1 MRLLNHLKIKTK
13 ISLLS
18 LAMFLILVL
27 VGATSIGKLV
37 ALNQLLDEVY
47 ESHMTPIVNIGKVK
61 SDIEDI
67 RSVANELLDA
77 RDDASAREE
86 ALQSID
92 TLTATLLE
100 DQSQLSDMDNY
111 TEIKTAIDAYLA
123 TKDVFVEQSAS
134 MGVPAAEP
142 ATEIST
148 EISTELTL
156 ESTTDSVAPAETA
169 AQDTSF
175 ISSFDDAR
183 NNVVTLLEDSIQK
196 MVSAAEQNQ
205 SESGMLVRK
214 SVLSTGV
221 LVLISILLTVLLTLN
236 IGSSIVKP
244 LKQVTQKLKD
254 ISQNEGDLT
263 QRLEIKSKDELGD
276 LSRNFNAFA
285 DKLSSILSEVSS
297 ASELIH
303 TSSTVIKTVTET
315 QTQSMESLSASVIEI
330 TSLTSDN
337 ASVLKTMNGQIQ
349 SSSDLSTQTSYLSS
363 HASTQASQT
372 KATALEGTLKI
383 EEVVSAM
390 TQISEASKGVVHL
403 VNDLDASS
411 QKIGNIITM
420 ISAISDQTNLLA
432 LNASIEAARAGE
444 AGRGFTVV
452 ANEIKKLADESKEAS
467 RQISEL
473 VIDNQSKSS
482 IVVSSVENVE
492 TVIAMGETKA
502 NQVGLSIQEMITGIE
517 EMVNMIDQIKVSN
530 TSIADHAVHLEAA
543 MTKMVASSGEIAEGT
558 ETISGTIEE
567 QLSTMIELDDA
578 SSKLNAL
585 AVKLNS
591 VMGGFKV

>member
-1 MRLLNHLKIKTK
+1 MKLLNHLKIKTK

-18 LAMFLILVL
+18 LAMFLILML
-27 VGATSIGKLV
+27 VGATSIGKLIE
-37 ALNQLLDEVY
+37 LNQLLDEVY

-111 TEIKTAIDAYLA
+111 TEIKTAIDAYLSA
-123 TKDVFVEQSAS
+123 KDDFVEQSSS
-134 MGVPAAEP
+134 MGVPAADS
-142 ATEIST
+142 A
-148 EISTELTL
+148 TELTTEATATL
-156 ESTTDSVAPAETA
+156 EAAAPPETA

-183 NNVVTLLEDSIQK
+183 NKVVSLLEDSIQK

-254 ISQNEGDLT
+254 ISLNEGDLT

-276 LSRNFNAFA
+276 LSINFNAFV

-303 TSSTVIKTVTET
+303 QSSKIIKNVTEN
-315 QTQSMESLSASVIEI
+315 QTQSMESLSTSVIEI

-337 ASVLKTMNGQIQ
+337 AHVLKGMNGEIQ
-349 SSSDLSTQTSYLSS
+349 SSSELSTEASRLSAY
-363 HASTQASQT
+363 ASTQATQT
-372 KATALEGTLKI
+372 KETALEGTLKI
-383 EEVVSAM
+383 GEVVSAM
-390 TQISEASKGVVHL
+390 NEISGASKGVVKL
-403 VNDLDASS
+403 VSNLDESS
-411 QKIGNIITM
+411 KQIGNIITM

-473 VIDNQSKSS
+473 VRDNQMKSS
-482 IVVSSVENVE
+482 TVVASVESVE
-492 TVIAMGETKA
+492 SVITMGEDKA
-502 NQVGLSIQEMITGIE
+502 NQVGVSIHEIITGIE
-517 EMVNMIDQIKVSN
+517 EMVSMIDHIKSSN
-530 TSIADHAVHLEAA
+530 ANIADHAVHLESA
-543 MTKMVASSGEIAEGT
+543 MLKMVASSGEIAEGT

-567 QLSTMIELDDA
+567 QLSTMIELDEA

-585 AVKLNS
+585 AVKLS
-591 VMGGFKV
+591 TVMGGFKI